1 MNNTYEFELSA
12 KDYGRIMRWQRRWGL
27 LLVFALIGL
36 EFGCGLISGLA
47 YIYKWP
53 VGFYPLIG
61 IVPLSVLGFFAFLKT
76 IRNGGAQIYGKCC
89 LSFTED
95 GKIKARCERPVF
107 TNRDA
112 ELGKTLDPKSIIEHK
127 GFYIVLG
134 EKNDWLALPGDA
146 PIEEIRKLIK

>member
-1 MNNTYEFELSA
+1 MENTYEFDLSA

-27 LLVFALIGL
+27 LLVFILIGL

-47 YIYKWP
+47 YIFKWP
-53 VGFYPLIG
+53 VGLYPLIG
-61 IVPLSVLGFFAFLKT
+61 ILPLSILGFFAFLRT
-76 IRNGGAQIYGKCC
+76 YQNGGAQIYGKCS

-95 GKIKARCERPVF
+95 GRLKARCERPVY

-112 ELGKTLDPKSIIEHK
+112 ERGKTLTPKGIVEYK

-134 EKNDWLALPGDA
+134 EKGDWVALPGDA
-146 PIEEIRKLIK
+146 PIDQIRELIK